1 MSTRSAISMQEF
13 VEKLLARSQTTGAV
27 LQVALA
33 YIDKLK
39 PIVIETARQCQTED
53 KEGTWNVLFFLN
65 AVSNFPKMTGH
76 SRIAFKNATLPDLKD
91 RHPHFFALDDFSWV
105 RPFWLQSL

>member
-1 MSTRSAISMQEF
+1 MQEF
-13 VEKLLARSQTTGAV
+13 VEKLLARSQTTGAI

-39 PIVIETARQCQTED
+39 PIIIETARRCQTED
-53 KEGTWNVLFFLN
+53 KEGKWNILFSSN
-65 AVSNFPKMTGH
+65 AVSNFHKMTGY
-76 SRIAFKNATLPDLKD
+76 SRIAFKNATLPDLKY

-105 RPFWLQSL
+105 HSFWLQSL